1 MIIDYNIPLTNS
13 ISSFLK
19 TTYKVDVKAF
29 EFQTTKK
36 DFDGDITLQVFP
48 LLKLIK
54 TNPEKLADG
63 IGEYL

>member
-54 TNPEKLADG
+54 TNP
-63 IGEYL
+63 